1 MVLCGGDGTCR
12 GPGFDPMWYLRML
25 PVTPVPGYLPLFFFF
40 FLAFSST
47 ECTQYPDIHAS
58 NTLIFIKLEKNK
70 NTFWTNFA
78 GAHVY
83 LSMWEAEHGWEFESS
98 MGKILSEKS
107 RMNINWNIKVA
118 HMHVYLFQR
127 SKMYDL

>member
-1 MVLCGGDGTCR
+1 MVAQNVAYNAS
-12 GPGFDPMWYLRML
+12 PGIFAS
-25 PVTPVPGYLPLFFFF
+25 F

-58 NTLIFIKLEKNK
+58 KTLIFIKLEKQSK
-70 NTFWTNFA
+70 YWIKFA

-83 LSMWEAEHGWEFESS
+83 LSMWEAEHGWEFEAS

-118 HMHVYLFQR
+118 RMLAYLFQR
-127 SKMYDL
+127 SENV